1 MDKLKKQD
9 DEARKKK
16 QVALILCTETD
27 PHSISGKRQKHFT
40 YGDAHTRAYEHGGW
54 LPVVLTFIYHDC
66 ELSGGI
72 NHRRTVKYTQL
83 LYNPDGTIQTIT
95 P

>member
-40 YGDAHTRAYEHGGW
+40 YGDAHTRAYEHGGLASGCPDVYLW
-54 LPVVLTFIYHDC
+54 HGDAVPEWNTKGGCPGYKG
-66 ELSGGI
+66 ELVWYKQI
-72 NHRRTVKYTQL
+72 
-83 LYNPDGTIQTIT
+83 
-95 P
+95 